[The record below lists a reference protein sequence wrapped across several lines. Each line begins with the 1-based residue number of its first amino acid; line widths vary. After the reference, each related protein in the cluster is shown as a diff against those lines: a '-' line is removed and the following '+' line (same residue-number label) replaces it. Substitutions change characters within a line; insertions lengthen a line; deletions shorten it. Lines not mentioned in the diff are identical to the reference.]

1 MSEVKNHKYTQT
13 LDEAVRTLV
22 STRHASAGS
31 LVTMPV
37 MYPSGSAVV
46 LEVSMNGKRC
56 FVSDMGTAFEES
68 QMMGSNRYFKSEANR
83 IAERYG
89 IKFDGQLMFV
99 AEVPI
104 ENIQGALVVVANA
117 SGDAARAAANKQTER
132 HEHDAKE
139 MLYERLLSVYRTKDV
154 AKDAEAIGQ
163 SNHRWKI
170 SVLVK
175 DSVNTWMFEPV
186 SGFYIT
192 AVGTAAKFHDFAALE
207 SPPSRISVIKSRDD
221 IGDFYGL
228 VAGAS
233 TKIVYANEPD
243 STFERLLEAA

>member
-1 MSEVKNHKYTQT
+1 MSEVKLHKNIQT
-13 LDEAVRTLV
+13 LDEAVRALV

-46 LEVSMNGKRC
+46 LEVSMHGNRC

-68 QMMGSNRYFKSEANR
+68 EMMGANRYFKSEAKR

-89 IKFDGQLMFV
+89 IKFDGRLMFV
-99 AEVPI
+99 AEAPI

-117 SGDAARAAANKQTER
+117 SGDAARAAANKQSER
-132 HEHDAKE
+132 HEHDEKE
-139 MLYERLLSVYRTKDV
+139 MLYERLLSVYRTKVV

-163 SNHRWKI
+163 SNHKWRI

-175 DSVNTWMFEPV
+175 DHVNTWMFEPV

-207 SPPSRISVIKSRDD
+207 SPPSRISVIKSRED

-233 TKIVYANEPD
+233 TKVVYANEPD
-243 STFERLLEAA
+243 ATFEKLLEAA